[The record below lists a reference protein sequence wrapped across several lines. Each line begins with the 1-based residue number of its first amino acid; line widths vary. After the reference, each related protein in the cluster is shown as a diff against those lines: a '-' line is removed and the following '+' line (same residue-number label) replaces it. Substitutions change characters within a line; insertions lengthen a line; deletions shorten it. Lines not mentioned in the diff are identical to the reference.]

1 MMLFFRD
8 GFFEKTGRRFG
19 EPGKNIKRQNTKERN
34 SQVWKDAGGSQK
46 RSRSSTQKGQ
56 ANCVQRVGVCG
67 GPGWREAGSQS
78 CPK

>member
-19 EPGKNIKRQNTKERN
+19 SQAGISRGRTLKRETAKSGRMQGQPETE
-34 SQVWKDAGGSQK
+34 QK
-46 RSRSSTQKGQ
+46 PVQKGQ

-67 GPGWREAGSQS
+67 DP
-78 CPK
+78 